1 MLIDYADAG
10 PEINYKLWEAIDG
23 TIYKIIKNDNSN
35 AAAYV
40 LLSVDTVFQQG
51 ELV

>member
-1 MLIDYADAG
+1 MLIDYAD
-10 PEINYKLWEAIDG
+10 PDPDFNYKLWESMEG
-23 TIYKIIKNDNSN
+23 TIYKTIRNDNSN